1 MKKFFKRQSP
11 LGRRRWGQV
20 GVLALA
26 VFAFTLVRVQLR
38 STRDDG
44 EERLAYLAQ
53 RISHH
58 DYMGVAPG
66 HPFDGEWRLGV
77 LSTSSIAA
85 TNLAMRDP
93 SKRAENA
100 RLVSQWARLLASDEV
115 RAYDTKQWGS
125 DALETLARSEAHAG
139 YLGHLLLAMDAACL
153 LGGERDEQLHRAIV
167 DSLARRIANAPEGL
181 IETYPGEIYV
191 PDNVVVMAGIMQFDV
206 CMGFSPAAPP
216 AERGRAEHAP
226 LYERWEKLMR
236 ARWIDEDN
244 GLLVFAPGQPA
255 RGSGAAWNSFFLPLV
270 NPAFA
275 AEQSPRMWRTFG
287 DSALAGWLGGIDEA
301 KPGDARGGDVDSGPL
316 ILGVSP
322 SATGFALA
330 DATLRDRPE
339 RDAILHTA
347 ELVGFT
353 WGGQYVFSPLV
364 GDAITLAAKTMT
376 PWRKLESS
384 QKDYYGVVTTPYDR
398 SLPRSADDGP
408 EGGP

>member
-1 MKKFFKRQSP
+1 MKKFLKR
-11 LGRRRWGQV
+11 LAV
-20 GVLALA
+20 LTLALL
-26 VFAFTLVRVQLR
+26 AFTLVRVQVR
-38 STRDDG
+38 STRDDAD
-44 EERLAYLAQ
+44 ERLAYLAS

-93 SKRAENA
+93 SRRAENA

-115 RAYDTKQWGS
+115 RAYDTKQWGA

-139 YLGHLLLAMDAACL
+139 YLGHVLLAMDAACL

-167 DSLARRIANAPEGL
+167 DSLARRIATAPEGL

-206 CMGFSPAAPP
+206 C
-216 AERGRAEHAP
+216 EGRAEHAAV
-226 LYERWEKLMR
+226 YERWERLMR

-270 NPAFA
+270 NEQFA

-301 KPGDARGGDVDSGPL
+301 KPGDLRGGDVDSGPL

-364 GDAITLAAKTMT
+364 GDAITLAARTMT
-376 PWRKLESS
+376 RWRKLESS

-398 SLPRSADDGP
+398 SLPRRADFGP